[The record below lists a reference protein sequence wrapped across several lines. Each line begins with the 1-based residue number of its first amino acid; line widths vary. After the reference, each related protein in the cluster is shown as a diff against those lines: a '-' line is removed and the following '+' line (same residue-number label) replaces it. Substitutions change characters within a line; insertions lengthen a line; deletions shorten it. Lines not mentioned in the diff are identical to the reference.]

1 MVGIKVEFKFMG
13 FLELAFVKIVLQVT
27 DSHAYWGVKIL
38 DWTTKVFLT
47 PVFVPNNEYINK

>member
-1 MVGIKVEFKFMG
+1 MG

-27 DSHAYWGVKIL
+27 DSHASRGVKIL

-47 PVFVPNNEYINK
+47 PVFIPNNEYINK